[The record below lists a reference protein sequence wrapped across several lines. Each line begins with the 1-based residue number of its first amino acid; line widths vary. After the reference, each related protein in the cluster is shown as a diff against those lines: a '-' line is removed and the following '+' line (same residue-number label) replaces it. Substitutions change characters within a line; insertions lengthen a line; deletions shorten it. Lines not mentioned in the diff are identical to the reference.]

1 MTDPDTSELGPR
13 ALYER
18 EVAWAKKHQDVYH
31 QRPALPDAERSAA
44 LSEYID
50 STMRSFSLE
59 SRAIPARP
67 RKGWMGLM
75 CRGLGD
81 LPDVK
86 RPTLEEFPDARRYRL
101 LPYLTL
107 LIPFTCAYVA
117 LVVLPQALMSPI
129 TATGRAVGGEEGQ
142 AIAGT
147 LVIYLILAVVVG
159 FFLWVGP
166 RRFRRALFDAA
177 LQEEL
182 WFRFSSERWS
192 TGRRVRS
199 CAQFGVAH
207 LANLFVAIITLGGLA
222 LVGGVFMWVYLREYR
237 ETGDARRA
245 TVASARFH
253 AAYNEGA
260 IVLIFLVGVMF
271 AMSSTLS

>member
-1 MTDPDTSELGPR
+1 MTDPGTSELGPR

-18 EVAWAKKHQDVYH
+18 EVARAKKHQDMYS
-31 QRPALPDAERSAA
+31 QRPALPDAERRAA
-44 LSEYID
+44 LNEYVE
-50 STMRSFSLE
+50 STMRSFRLE

-67 RKGWMGLM
+67 RKGWLGLM

-81 LPDVK
+81 LPDVE

-107 LIPFTCAYVA
+107 LIPIACAYVA
-117 LVVLPQALMSPI
+117 LVALPQALMSPI
-129 TATGRAVGGEEGQ
+129 TATGHAVGGEEGQ
-142 AIAGT
+142 TIAGT
-147 LVIYLILAVVVG
+147 IVTYLILGVLAG
-159 FFLWVGP
+159 LLLWVGP
-166 RRFRRALFDAA
+166 TRFRSGLFDAA

-182 WFRFSSERWS
+182 WFRFSSEHWS

-207 LANLFVAIITLGGLA
+207 LVNLFVAIITLGGLA
-222 LVGGVFMWVYLREYR
+222 LVGGVFMWVYLREHK

-245 TVASARFH
+245 AITSARFH

-260 IVLIFLVGVMF
+260 IVLIVLVC
-271 AMSSTLS
+271 AMLALSSTLT